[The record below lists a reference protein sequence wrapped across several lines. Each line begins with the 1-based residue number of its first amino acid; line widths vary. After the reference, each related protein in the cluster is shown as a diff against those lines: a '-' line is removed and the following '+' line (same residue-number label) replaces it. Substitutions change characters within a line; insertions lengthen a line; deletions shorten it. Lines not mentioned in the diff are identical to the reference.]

1 MESRSRRPRAR
12 GPEAPLTAT
21 GSPSA
26 ILTPWRAE
34 SVIPERAGG
43 GLLCPAFALLLGS
56 RDSLPVA
63 AYDRSQLL
71 YWRRQTF
78 RFGLFCE
85 QSSIHWGKRPGGQ
98 LPGHR
103 TVTGLAYKETSK
115 RSPERPRRLTPSAM
129 REDPASLPLASA
141 GRLGFHSVLTAPCS
155 DTGSLRPASSTFSR
169 GSLPSAHP
177 PW

>member
-26 ILTPWRAE
+26 ILTPWHAE

-63 AYDRSQLL
+63 AYGRSQLL

-85 QSSIHWGKRPGGQ
+85 QVFDPLGQ
-98 LPGHR
+98 
-103 TVTGLAYKETSK
+103 T
-115 RSPERPRRLTPSAM
+115 PRRATARSQNSD
-129 REDPASLPLASA
+129 RSSL
-141 GRLGFHSVLTAPCS
+141 
-155 DTGSLRPASSTFSR
+155 
-169 GSLPSAHP
+169 
-177 PW
+177 